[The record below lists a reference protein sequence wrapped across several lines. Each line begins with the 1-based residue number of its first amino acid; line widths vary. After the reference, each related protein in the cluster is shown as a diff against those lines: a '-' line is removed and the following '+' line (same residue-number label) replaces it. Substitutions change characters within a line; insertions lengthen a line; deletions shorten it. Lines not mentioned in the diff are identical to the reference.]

1 MMMMMSV
8 VLYGDP
14 IYASNYIQPQSLHPY
29 LYIRITSNLS
39 LYVRTITSNFSLSV
53 CVLSSVLDSRSF
65 DLIFSPPGTH
75 RRRVCFKRRYAHR
88 VFSSDGEVVFSIGV

>member
-1 MMMMMSV
+1 MMMMSV

-39 LYVRTITSNFSLSV
+39 LYVRTISVSLFAFFRLFSIH
-53 CVLSSVLDSRSF
+53 VLSIL
-65 DLIFSPPGTH
+65 FSHLPERTVGAFVSSGGTH
-75 RRRVCFKRRYAHR
+75 IACSAATER
-88 VFSSDGEVVFSIGV
+88 

>member
-1 MMMMMSV
+1 MMMMSV

-65 DLIFSPPGTH
+65 DLIFSPP
-75 RRRVCFKRRYAHR
+75 
-88 VFSSDGEVVFSIGV
+88 